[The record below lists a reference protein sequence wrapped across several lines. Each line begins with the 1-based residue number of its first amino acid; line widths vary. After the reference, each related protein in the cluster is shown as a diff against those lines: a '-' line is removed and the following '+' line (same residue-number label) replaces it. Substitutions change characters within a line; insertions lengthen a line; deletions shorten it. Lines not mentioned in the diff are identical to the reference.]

1 MLRLIFFGAYP
12 ALIRPCTGTPAGTY
26 RLYEDVN
33 AIVHTN
39 HSLKIMLSSVSFLIV
54 TILFATS
61 PERAANHRKG
71 RRKSN
76 GIKNERQT
84 AQTQKTGRYRYG
96 RGGERRQKPTKNS
109 IDNTSSSQSELQS
122 LRLPPLTA
130 PDGPRPC
137 YFTCRHSY
145 EEILIDEIKRHC
157 QTLDADSDVYNEDL
171 CSSPCPGLVRVKDG
185 SKFLPEL
192 YDPVYALQTLPH
204 SVVVS
209 GKSIKIIAKNVLK
222 ALVGGNG
229 STNEHEKDDGRAIDA
244 HETFRL
250 APRGSLAIHGLVP
263 GMCKGQRN
271 PVMFQRSQKV
281 ASELADLMRK
291 SYPAARK
298 VQVLKEGEI
307 VTNLEEAGE
316 RWVLQ
321 VMLQS
326 NELAVA
332 SLTKCEHVGP
342 GLDAYWPNWYHPCG
356 LAKVDIE
363 ETMPSSAYRKLMEAL
378 EVMRIRPS
386 SKSQTVDLGAC
397 PGGWTAVLRRLG
409 SQVTAIDRS
418 KLVPNLMDDDMV
430 EFVKGD
436 AFTFQPES
444 ILKQR
449 VNEEHSLPH
458 SWMVSDVI
466 AYPERATELLDR
478 WCGGHWVTHL
488 VVTMKFQGKEPSFDE
503 LDHAIQV
510 AKSHGYSCRAKHFF
524 NNKNEVT
531 LMASEMDMLEPMI
544 RLESNVVG
552 QAMYSPTIP
561 NVLKNKVSE

>member
-1 MLRLIFFGAYP
+1 M
-12 ALIRPCTGTPAGTY
+12 
-26 RLYEDVN
+26 
-33 AIVHTN
+33 
-39 HSLKIMLSSVSFLIV
+39 IMLSSVSFLIV

-61 PERAANHRKG
+61 PERANQRKG
-71 RRKSN
+71 RKS
-76 GIKNERQT
+76 KVRDDRQSP
-84 AQTQKTGRYRYG
+84 QTQQTGRYRYG
-96 RGGERRQKPTKNS
+96 RGGERRNKPTKQAM
-109 IDNTSSSQSELQS
+109 DKTSSKSELLS
-122 LRLPPLTA
+122 LRLPPLTV
-130 PDGPRPC
+130 PGGPRPS

-145 EEILIDEIKRHC
+145 EQILMDEIKRNC
-157 QTLDADSDVYNEDL
+157 ETLATEADGYNEEVL
-171 CSSPCPGLVRVKDG
+171 SSPCPGLIQVKDG
-185 SKFLPEL
+185 TEFLPEL
-192 YDPVYALQTLPH
+192 HDPVYALQSIPH
-204 SVVVS
+204 AVVVS
-209 GKSIKIIAKNVLK
+209 GKSIKIIAKNVMQ
-222 ALVGGNG
+222 ALVGGIG
-229 STNEHEKDDGRAIDA
+229 TANEDDENDERAIDA
-244 HETFRL
+244 HQRLRL

-271 PVMFQRSQKV
+271 PLMFQRSQKV
-281 ASELADLMRK
+281 ALELADMMRK

-298 VQVLKEGEI
+298 VQLLKEEGQ
-307 VTNLEEAGE
+307 TNFNFEGAGE

-326 NELAVA
+326 NEVAVA
-332 SLTKCEHVGP
+332 SLTKCIHVGP
-342 GLDAYWPNWYHPCG
+342 GPDAYWPNWYHPCG

-386 SKSQTVDLGAC
+386 SKSQTVDLGAS

-430 EFVKGD
+430 DFIKGD
-436 AFTFQPES
+436 AFTFQPDS

-449 VNEEHSLPH
+449 ISEEHSLPH

-503 LDHAIQV
+503 LYHAIQLT
-510 AKSHGYSCRAKHFF
+510 KSHGYSCRAKHFF

-531 LMASEMDMLEPMI
+531 LMASEMNSLEPMI
-544 RLESNVVG
+544 RLENNVLG
-552 QAMYSPTIP
+552 KAMYSPTIP
-561 NVLKNKVSE
+561 NILLKSN